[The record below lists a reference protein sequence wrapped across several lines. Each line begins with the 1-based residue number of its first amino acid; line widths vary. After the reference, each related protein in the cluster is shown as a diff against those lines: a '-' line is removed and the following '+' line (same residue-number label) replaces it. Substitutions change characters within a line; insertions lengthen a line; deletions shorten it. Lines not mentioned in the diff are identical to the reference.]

1 MLGPVPR
8 RVDHPQEDGSDLD
21 LVTVM
26 QGVVRIA
33 GLRSGVDRDGDGV
46 LEGEATMACEMVGVG
61 VRLDRA
67 DDPDVATGC
76 LRDHGL
82 GRVRRVD
89 NHGDARFFVPHEVTR
104 TTQVV
109 VQELM
114 EDHRSDGST
123 LSRYCS

>member
-8 RVDHPQEDGSDLD
+8 RVDHPQEDGSNLD
-21 LVTVM
+21 LVTVVQRVM
-26 QGVVRIA
+26 GVVGIRIN
-33 GLRSGVDRDGDGV
+33 VDRDGDAV
-46 LEGEATMACEMVGVG
+46 LEGEAAMACEMVGVG

-76 LRDHGL
+76 LCDHGL
-82 GRVRRVD
+82 DRVRRID
-89 NHGDARFFVPHEVTR
+89 DHGDARFFVPDEVTR

-123 LSRYCS
+123 LSR